1 MPRSADLYRAPTL
14 ILLFVLVAVFGA
26 LWLQRRSL
34 PPLRVRAGESLSARR
49 RQLLWLAGWMF
60 AAIQLEM
67 EVFGRSQSGIWLAV
81 SRVSMQMGALM
92 FLGSMA
98 PQYMTRKPRVLYI
111 VAFAAPVILFAVLI
125 SLDPQ
130 PQSLARAVLMVCVL
144 ATLLV
149 ALRWGFEK
157 NLLPVW
163 LSLLLVGLVG
173 CGVIWLTWRQD
184 YPAVLSLTQSG
195 IMLIT
200 ALLFVLAF
208 RRLTAGVIFTVG
220 GLTGWALPMLLE
232 PLMGA
237 ALVPIVLLR
246 AVNLMKVIAAVGMI
260 VLVLEDE
267 IASNKA
273 AQLRDR
279 RARLEMEK
287 YTEIFLGAMPS
298 DEDSGQYD
306 PICEAIG
313 GASRF
318 SQAAVILRGPE
329 GRFRLAGKAGM
340 DGALTAALD
349 ALARRTTLD
358 KVREIVQ
365 SKFYSQVIGHLA
377 LVDLTVLMEPG
388 DELLQMNFREAHAVA
403 IRGRDRELLGA
414 LLVAGLREAEAPL
427 LTEDVLPLELLAS
440 RVGAAREQQMLLRR
454 VFQAE
459 RLAGLGQLAGGMA
472 HELNNPLT
480 VVTGYAELMAD
491 NEGAVRDQ
499 AVVILNE
506 ARRMKQIIDSLVR
519 FRKASPVNRE
529 SLSIEVVLRDIEKLL
544 RPELERERVQCQ
556 MLIPQQLPEI
566 RADGDQIR
574 QVFLQVAKN
583 AIASMD
589 AANGD
594 LDRRLIVEA
603 AADSHCVQITFSDN
617 GPGFKNPARAFD
629 PFYTTREQGEGMGL
643 GLSICYSIIR
653 EHGGEIS
660 AVNLLPRGAAV
671 VIELPAAETPRQA
684 QPFQVAKSTGESPW
698 APVAANGSARAI

>member
-1 MPRSADLYRAPTL
+1 MPTSADLYRAPTL

-34 PPLRVRAGESLSARR
+34 PPLRVRAGEALSARH

-60 AAIQLEM
+60 AAIQLEI
-67 EVFGRSQSGIWLAV
+67 EVFGRGHSGLWLAV
-81 SRVSMQMGALM
+81 SRVSMQMGAVM

-98 PQYMTRKPRVLYI
+98 PQYMTRRPRVLYI
-111 VAFAAPVILFAVLI
+111 VAFAAPIILYAVLV
-125 SLDPQ
+125 SMDPQ
-130 PQSLARAVLMVCVL
+130 PGPLARAVLLACVFS
-144 ATLLV
+144 TLLV
-149 ALRWGFEK
+149 ATRWSFER

-163 LSLLLVGLVG
+163 LSLLMVGPVG
-173 CGVIWLTWRQD
+173 CGVIWLTWRQA

-220 GLTGWALPMLLE
+220 GLTGWALPMLLA
-232 PLMGA
+232 PLLGA
-237 ALVPIVLLR
+237 THVPVVLLR

-298 DEDSGQYD
+298 DEDNGQYD
-306 PICEAIG
+306 PICEAIAE
-313 GASRF
+313 ASRF
-318 SQAAVILRGPE
+318 SQAAVVLRGPE
-329 GRFRLAGKAGM
+329 GRFRLAGRAGM
-340 DGALTAALD
+340 HGALSGALD
-349 ALARRTTLD
+349 ALARRTTIEKL
-358 KVREIVQ
+358 REIVK
-365 SKFYSQVIGHLA
+365 SKFCSPAIGHVVL
-377 LVDLTVLMEPG
+377 LDLTTLMEPG

-403 IRGRDRELLGA
+403 IRGRDQELLGG
-414 LLVAGLREAEAPL
+414 LLVAGLREPEVPL
-427 LTEDVLPLELLAS
+427 LTEDILPLELLAA

-459 RLAGLGQLAGGMA
+459 RLAGLGQLAGGVA

-480 VVTGYAELMAD
+480 VVTGYAELMTD
-491 NEGAVRDQ
+491 NQGAIRDQ
-499 AVVILNE
+499 ALVILNE

-529 SLSIEVVLRDIEKLL
+529 SLSLEGVLRDVEKLL
-544 RPELERERVQCQ
+544 GPDLETARVRWQLQ
-556 MLIPQQLPEI
+556 VPQNLPEI
-566 RADGDQIR
+566 RADGDQLR
-574 QVFLQVAKN
+574 QVFLQVVKN

-589 AANGD
+589 GANGD
-594 LDRRLIVEA
+594 LERRLTVEA
-603 AADSHCVQITFSDN
+603 AADGHGVQITFSDN
-617 GPGFKNPARAFD
+617 GPGFKNAARAFD
-629 PFYTTREQGEGMGL
+629 PFYTTRDQGEGMGL

-671 VIELPAAETPRQA
+671 VIELPAEERDPQA
-684 QPFQVAKSTGESPW
+684 QPVHLANS
-698 APVAANGSARAI
+698 AAMVGK